1 MSLAMAKKQ
10 LIGQIGVASDNNEN
24 CALDMAKSYL
34 HYGKV
39 NSAEEIFARIES
51 VSVDD
56 VLMVANDRLDE
67 GRLSLLAYDPGGQ
80 VTARLRAVQAS
91 RPA

>member
-1 MSLAMAKKQ
+1 
-10 LIGQIGVASDNNEN
+10 
-24 CALDMAKSYL
+24 MAKSYL